1 MSRRLEDKTILVTGA
16 SRGIGAETAR
26 ILSERG
32 ASVIAQY
39 NTTQAG
45 AEAAT
50 AAASERLLLRADFAD
65 PTAPDALWEEAV
77 AWKGRIDAVVCN
89 AAILPSVAFDAPA
102 AEWEETWQRAL
113 RVNTL
118 APSTLLR
125 RAVLH
130 HLEHGG
136 GIVVGISSWAAQR
149 GSANPGLAAYSA
161 SKAAFAAALKTA
173 ATAYAASGLL
183 AYLIAPGVVD
193 TEMSEAAALAA
204 GGAEAVSAKLAMREW
219 VPPQDIAELVAVL
232 CEGRIRHLTG
242 ATLDVNGASYIR

>member
-1 MSRRLEDKTILVTGA
+1 MRRLEDTTILVTGA
-16 SRGIGAETAR
+16 SRGIGAATTR

-39 NTTQAG
+39 NSTPAG

-50 AAASERLLLRADFAD
+50 ADAPERLLVRADFTD
-65 PTAPDALWEEAV
+65 PAAPDALWDEAV

-89 AAILPSVAFDAPA
+89 AAILPSVGFDAPA
-102 AEWEETWQRAL
+102 SEWDATWELAL

-118 APSTLLR
+118 APAALLR
-125 RAVLH
+125 RAVQH
-130 HLEHGG
+130 HVEHGG
-136 GIVVGISSWAAQR
+136 GIVVGLSSWAAQR
-149 GSANPGLAAYSA
+149 GSANPALAAYSA

-173 ATAYAASGLL
+173 ATAYAAQGLL

-193 TEMSEAAALAA
+193 TEMSESAAAAA